1 MKNER
6 SLKFWAIAA
15 AIVAVFVLTATTLL
29 ISQGY
34 EKICP
39 ITFRLY
45 PNTLLEKNYAARIE
59 KHNAILSEFLSEL
72 RSDSNLRKWMEEWRV
87 RTTNLKTGDD
97 QGMKIKINELHG
109 FLKDK
114 GYADPFTSTYLAEP
128 KLTTEKGE
136 TVIGIPAVLAELN
149 RIILDSTY
157 VDAQSVHVYLEYLPV
172 GTSEFSY
179 INAKY
184 PPKPGEE
191 LIDIVAHVKTVLA
204 YAPYDAPV
212 TIEGLLPHRKICDP
226 IY

>member
-1 MKNER
+1 MKNEK

-15 AIVAVFVLTATTLL
+15 AIVAVFVLTATTLH

-59 KHNAILSEFLSEL
+59 KHNAILSEFLSGL

-114 GYADPFTSTYLAEP
+114 GYADPFTGTYLAEP
-128 KLTTEKGE
+128 KLTTEQGV
-136 TVIGIPAVLAELN
+136 TVIGLPAVLAELV
-149 RIILDSTY
+149 RIISNSTY
-157 VDAQSVHVYLEYLPV
+157 VDAQSVHVYLEYLPFKS
-172 GTSEFSY
+172 TAYNEA
-179 INAKY
+179 NAKY
-184 PPKPGEE
+184 PPKTPEDE
-191 LIDIVAHVKTVLA
+191 IDIIAHIKTVLA

-212 TIEGLLPHRKICDP
+212 TIEGLLPHRKVCDP